1 MKHPLKTIPIDQLL
15 RSMSDNFCF
24 VGRHYPLKIDHRRF
38 YIDLL
43 MYHRELRCLVAIE
56 LKVGK
61 FQPEYIGKMQ
71 FYLAALDDLERVDG
85 ENPSIGIILCKSKDR
100 TVVEYTLR
108 DSNRPIGVA
117 TYQSVSN
124 LPKELSGQI
133 PSPEQIAKLL
143 DYIE

>member
-1 MKHPLKTIPIDQLL
+1 MRIE
-15 RSMSDNFCF
+15 NFIEEMGNHLCL
-24 VGRHYPLKIDHRRF
+24 VRRQYPLKVSNSRF
-38 YIDLL
+38 NIDLL
-43 MYHRELRCLVAIE
+43 MYHRQLRCLIAIE
-56 LKVGK
+56 IKNGK
-61 FQPEYIGKMQ
+61 FQPEYVGKMQ
-71 FYLAALDDLERVDG
+71 FYLAALDDLERVEG

-117 TYQSVSN
+117 TYQHVSTP
-124 LPKELSGQI
+124 PKELSEQL

>member
-1 MKHPLKTIPIDQLL
+1 MKVETLPNKTGDQVCLI
-15 RSMSDNFCF
+15 
-24 VGRHYPLKIDHRRF
+24 GHHYPLKIGNRRF
-38 YIDLL
+38 RINALL
-43 MYHRELRCLVAIE
+43 YHRGLRCLIAIE
-56 LKVGK
+56 IKNGK
-61 FQPEYIGKMQ
+61 FQPEYVGKMQ
-71 FYLAALDDLERVDG
+71 FYLAALDDLERVEG

-124 LPKELSGQI
+124 LPKELSGQL